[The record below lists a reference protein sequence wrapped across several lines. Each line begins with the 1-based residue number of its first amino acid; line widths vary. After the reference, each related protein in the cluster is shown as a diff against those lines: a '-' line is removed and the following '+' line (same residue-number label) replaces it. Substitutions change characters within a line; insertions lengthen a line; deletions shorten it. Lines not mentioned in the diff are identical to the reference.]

1 MVLPHSIKQP
11 MMRSFFLP
19 TGYGQPSTYKLG
31 ELPKPAVSN
40 PDDVLIKVH
49 AASLNPIDMRYAEG
63 TMKWILP
70 AQEFPSKL
78 GYDASGVI
86 EEVGADAAGEGWKAG
101 DEVFVRL
108 PHEHRGSLSEY
119 ALTTSYY
126 IARKPSNLSH
136 VEAASLPLVSTTAFQ
151 ALDKNEGGR
160 AALKDK
166 RVLVTGGS
174 MAAAALALSFIED
187 LFLLTHFFM
196 IVGGAGSIGVQLAKA
211 YGAKEVLTTV
221 SRAKMVRAKE
231 LFGGV
236 VDTYIDYKTTDPA
249 TAIEARSLDFVLD
262 TAGGNIS
269 PLFPLVKENHRFIS
283 IAAMPSGD
291 SLKAQSSATPWYIVA
306 VMNLNARF
314 KTDGPAKSA
323 GVEYEYHRLKPN
335 GKDLSEVAQLVE
347 EGKVKPVIGDVF
359 EFTEEGCRNAAELVM
374 GNGSR
379 KGGKVVIKVID

>member
-1 MVLPHSIKQP
+1 

-19 TGYGQPSTYKLG
+19 TGYGRPSTYKLG

-63 TMKWILP
+63 TMKYILP

-86 EEVGADAAGEGWKAG
+86 EEVGADAANGGWKAG

-126 IARKPSNLSH
+126 IAKKPSNLSH
-136 VEAASLPLVSTTAFQ
+136 VEAASLPLVSTTVFQ
-151 ALDKNEGGR
+151 ALDKIEGGR

-166 RVLVTGGS
+166 RVLVTGG
-174 MAAAALALSFIED
+174 M
-187 LFLLTHFFM
+187 
-196 IVGGAGSIGVQLAKA
+196 GGAGSVGVQLAKA

-221 SRAKMVRAKE
+221 SASKMARAKQ
-231 LFGGV
+231 LFDGI
-236 VDTYIDYKTTDPA
+236 VDTFIDYKTTPPA
-249 TAIEARSLDFVLD
+249 TAIEPRSLDFVLD
-262 TAGGNIS
+262 TAGGS
-269 PLFPLVKENHRFIS
+269 VAPLFPLVKTDHRFIS

-291 SLKAQSSATPWYIVA
+291 SLRAQTPSTPWYIVA
-306 VMNLNARF
+306 ALNLNARF
-314 KTDGPAKSA
+314 RTDGPAKSA
-323 GVEYEYHRLKPN
+323 GVQYEYHRLQPN
-335 GKDLSEVAQLVE
+335 GKDLGEVSRLVE
-347 EGKVKPVIGDVF
+347 EGKIKPVLGDVF
-359 EFTEEGCRNAAELVM
+359 AFTEEGCRDAAELVM

-379 KGGKVVIKVID
+379 NGGKVVIKVVD